1 LHEID
6 LEENFNLV
14 QEEIKKQLNFN
25 KTKKERLLEQY
36 IFELASP

>member
-25 KTKKERLLEQY
+25 KTIKERLLEQY